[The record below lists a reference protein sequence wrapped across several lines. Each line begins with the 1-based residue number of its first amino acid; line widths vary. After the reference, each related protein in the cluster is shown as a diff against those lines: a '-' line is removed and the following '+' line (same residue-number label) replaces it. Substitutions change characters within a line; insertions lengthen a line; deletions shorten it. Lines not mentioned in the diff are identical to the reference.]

1 MLVAA
6 ENGGECSV
14 PPTRSYGHCITRP
27 FTQSYKATTWVWD
40 VLRRPAERL
49 DRVVLDGRLGEAKVG
64 DADVTLGVQEKVL
77 RLQVAV
83 HHVQTVEVLEP

>member
-1 MLVAA
+1 MCVVLVAA

-14 PPTRSYGHCITRP
+14 PPTRSYGPCITRP
-27 FTQSYKATTWVWD
+27 FTQYTTWAWD